1 MKKISALIL
10 IVAMAMISCTKE
22 SKEEP
27 YNSDGSP
34 ITQAQALEIV
44 KEEIDEYDFVC
55 VSKSIVKKGTKFRSW
70 DGHEGTVPRKSWVVI
85 INTEPLAN
93 SGQFWL
99 YIYIDSYTGNAD
111 MDSWEWGEPDSFECD
126 LVKCEMG
133 SSSKEGSM
141 AFLPRVPIANASV
154 SNSSSDN
161 WAVIISGGAR
171 PEINWE
177 RYWNN
182 CSAMYKCLR
191 NVYNYRRDRIFVL
204 MSDGV
209 SSDPDRRL
217 NNGWYE
223 SSPQDL
229 DGDGNDDINYSATKA
244 NISTVFNYLRDH
256 VAVDEQVLV
265 FVTDHG
271 SRHDDESYITLWGG
285 SEISASE
292 FANEVKKINDSSRKH
307 VVLGQCYSGGF
318 IGPLSSCW
326 NESVAT
332 ACAYN
337 QASSARSG
345 SMYDEFLYHWI
356 SAAASRTSGG
366 TIVNADLNGYDGVSA
381 EEIFR
386 YAQTNDGI
394 QSETPQY
401 ASKPEPMGE
410 KYGLSG
416 EEFGY
421 PVLTGPLHMTS
432 NPGGYLFELSVVP
445 KAYTVEWSAMNGD
458 VMLTSRDRFSAIAR
472 KSTGEAMAEDHVYA
486 NITTSFKTYSL
497 KHDVYL
503 WESGI
508 NFTDT
513 LISGSLSG
521 GSFYIPF
528 NSPYVSSP
536 EWRIDGLD
544 YEVVNMGTDFIDF
557 YVSGEIPEEYAVSYS
572 FSNPLGGNTEIV
584 RRFHQ

>member
-1 MKKISALIL
+1 MKNISALIL

-44 KEEIDEYDFVC
+44 KEDIDQYDVVY
-55 VSKSIVKKGTKFRSW
+55 VSKSIVKKGTKFCTYPHKYGQTPC
-70 DGHEGTVPRKSWVVI
+70 DSWVVI
-85 INTEPLAN
+85 INTEPSAN
-93 SGQFWL
+93 SGPFFL
-99 YIYIDSYTGNAD
+99 YIYVDPYSGNAD
-111 MDSWEWGEPDSFECD
+111 KDSWEWGFPDTFEYEVVKSIFMRKEDEPTIAISALSSIRASSFD
-126 LVKCEMG
+126 
-133 SSSKEGSM
+133 
-141 AFLPRVPIANASV
+141 NQ
-154 SNSSSDN
+154 SNN
-161 WAVIISGGAR
+161 WAVIISGGVR
-171 PEINWE
+171 SDVNWE
-177 RYWNN
+177 RYWND
-182 CSAMYKCLR
+182 CSAIYKCLR
-191 NVYNYRRDRIFVL
+191 QTYNYSRERIIVV
-204 MSDGV
+204 MSDGK
-209 SSDPDRRL
+209 SSGLDRRM
-217 NNGWYE
+217 NNETYM
-223 SSPQDL
+223 SSPLDL
-229 DGDGNDDINYSATKA
+229 DGDGTDDINYSATRS
-244 NISTVFNYLRDH
+244 NLSNVFNYLKGQ
-256 VAVDEQVLV
+256 VKSDEQVLI

-271 SRHDDESYITLWGG
+271 GRRNNESYICLWN
-285 SEISASE
+285 EDVISASE
-292 FANEVKKINDSSRKH
+292 FAEEVKKINSHSKKH

-318 IGPLSSCW
+318 IFPLSSCS
-326 NESVAT
+326 NITITT
-332 ACAYN
+332 ASMKEELSW
-337 QASSARSG
+337 SSSDNL
-345 SMYDEFLYHWI
+345 YDEFLYHWI
-356 SAAASRTSGG
+356 SAAAGRTPDG
-366 TIVNADLNGYDGVSA
+366 TVVNADLNGYDGVSA

-497 KHDVYL
+497 KNDVYL

>member
-1 MKKISALIL
+1 
-10 IVAMAMISCTKE
+10 
-22 SKEEP
+22 
-27 YNSDGSP
+27 
-34 ITQAQALEIV
+34 
-44 KEEIDEYDFVC
+44 
-55 VSKSIVKKGTKFRSW
+55 
-70 DGHEGTVPRKSWVVI
+70 
-85 INTEPLAN
+85 
-93 SGQFWL
+93 
-99 YIYIDSYTGNAD
+99 
-111 MDSWEWGEPDSFECD
+111 
-126 LVKCEMG
+126 
-133 SSSKEGSM
+133 
-141 AFLPRVPIANASV
+141 
-154 SNSSSDN
+154 
-161 WAVIISGGAR
+161 
-171 PEINWE
+171 
-177 RYWNN
+177 
-182 CSAMYKCLR
+182 
-191 NVYNYRRDRIFVL
+191 
-204 MSDGV
+204 MSDGK
-209 SSDPDRRL
+209 SSGLDRRM
-217 NNGWYE
+217 NNETYM
-223 SSPQDL
+223 SSPLDL
-229 DGDGNDDINYSATKA
+229 DGDGTDDINYSATRS
-244 NISTVFNYLRDH
+244 NLSNVFNYLKGQ
-256 VAVDEQVLV
+256 VKSDEQVLI

-271 SRHDDESYITLWGG
+271 GRRNNESYICLWN
-285 SEISASE
+285 EDVISASE
-292 FANEVKKINDSSRKH
+292 FAEEVKKINSHSKKH

-318 IGPLSSCW
+318 IFPLSSCS
-326 NESVAT
+326 NITITT
-332 ACAYN
+332 ASMKEELSW
-337 QASSARSG
+337 SSSDNL
-345 SMYDEFLYHWI
+345 YDEFLYHWI
-356 SAAASRTSGG
+356 SAAAGRTPDG
-366 TIVNADLNGYDGVSA
+366 TVVNADLNGYDGVSD

-497 KHDVYL
+497 KNDVYL